1 MKRVQLL
8 SLLCITFLFCACSG
22 NNPEEQKEFLSGY
35 WEIQS
40 VDSPYGNDKNYKINE
55 TIDYIEIE
63 DSTGFRAK
71 VLPRIDGTI
80 ITNGN
85 TESIEVS
92 TENDSLRLTYITN
105 YDQWMETVLEAD
117 ENTLTVKNERGMIYT
132 YKRYKLIDLKAD
144 GLLPE
149 KDGD

>member
-1 MKRVQLL
+1 MKSSHLISIMGIAV
-8 SLLCITFLFCACSG
+8 LCCACSG

-35 WEIQS
+35 WEIQN

-55 TIDYIEIE
+55 TIDYIEIK

-85 TESIEVS
+85 TENIKVS
-92 TENDSLRLTYITN
+92 TENDSLRLKYTTN
-105 YDQWMETVLEAD
+105 FDQWSETVLEAN
-117 ENTLTVKNERGMIYT
+117 ENILKVKNERGMIYT
-132 YKRYKLIDLKAD
+132 YSRYKLIDLKAD

-149 KDGD
+149 KEGN